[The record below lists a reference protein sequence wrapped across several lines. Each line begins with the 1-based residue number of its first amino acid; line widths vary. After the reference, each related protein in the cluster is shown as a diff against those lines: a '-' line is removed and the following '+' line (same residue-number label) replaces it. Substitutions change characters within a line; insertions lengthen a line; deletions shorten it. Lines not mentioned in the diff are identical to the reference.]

1 MHLDN
6 NADHPSENKS
16 EVPGIQPAI
25 ARNVADI
32 SPQVAQCAVEWLIEL
47 QAADRDDATHE
58 TFQRWLAAHP
68 DHKLAW
74 QHIETV
80 NTRFNGLASPLGSAV
95 AKAVLTPRRSSKRRQ
110 IIKTLVIILFFGGT
124 GWWAEEKIP
133 WRAWAAD
140 EYTSIG
146 QRRDITLTDG
156 SRVALNTDTTINI
169 RFTANERRLQL
180 VRGEILVTTNQDNA
194 SIVRPFIVETAQ
206 SELHPLGTRFT
217 IHQQTTSNRLSVFEG
232 AVEIRLRQDI
242 NYRHV
247 VQAGEQV
254 DFTDNGIQRTR
265 PADDTSTAWSNGMII
280 ASSMRL
286 ADFLAELDRHRPGK
300 LNCDLAVANLRVSGT
315 YPLTDPEDI
324 LDALQTT
331 LPVKI
336 HYFTRYWV
344 TVRPASNQE
353 QVRI

>member
-6 NADHPSENKS
+6 EADHHSENKA
-16 EVPGIQPAI
+16 EAPGIQSAVT
-25 ARNVADI
+25 RNVADI
-32 SPQVAQCAVEWLIEL
+32 SPQIAQCAVEWLVEL
-47 QAADRDDATHE
+47 QAADHDEATHE
-58 TFQRWLAAHP
+58 AFQRWLAAHP

-95 AKAVLTPRRSSKRRQ
+95 AKAVLTPRRSLKRRQ
-110 IIKTLVIILFFGGT
+110 IIKTLVVILFAGST
-124 GWWAEEKIP
+124 GWWANEKIP
-133 WRAWAAD
+133 WRAWTAD
-140 EYTSIG
+140 ERTHIG
-146 QRRDITLTDG
+146 QRRNITLADG
-156 SRVALNTDTTINI
+156 SRVVLNTDTAINI

-180 VRGEILVTTNQDNA
+180 VRGEILVTTNQDSA
-194 SIVRPFIVETAQ
+194 SIARPFIVETAQ
-206 SELHPLGTRFT
+206 SELRPLGTRFT
-217 IHQQTTSNRLSVFEG
+217 IHQQTMSNRLSVFEG

-242 NYRHV
+242 NYRHI

-254 DFTDNGIQRTR
+254 DFSNQGIHEIH

-286 ADFLAELDRHRPGK
+286 ANFLAELDRHRPGK
-300 LNCDLAVANLRVSGT
+300 LNCDPAVADLRVSGT

-336 HYFTRYWV
+336 QYFTRYWV
-344 TVRPASNQE
+344 TVRPAS
-353 QVRI
+353 

>member
-6 NADHPSENKS
+6 EADHHSENKA
-16 EVPGIQPAI
+16 EAPGIQSAVT
-25 ARNVADI
+25 RNVADI
-32 SPQVAQCAVEWLIEL
+32 SPQIAQCAVEWLVEL
-47 QAADRDDATHE
+47 QAADHDEATHE
-58 TFQRWLAAHP
+58 AFQRWLAAHP

-80 NTRFNGLASPLGSAV
+80 NTRFNGLTSPLGSSV
-95 AKAVLTPRRSSKRRQ
+95 AKAVLTPRRSLKRRQ
-110 IIKTLVIILFFGGT
+110 IIKTLVVILFAGST
-124 GWWAEEKIP
+124 GWWVDEKIP
-133 WRAWAAD
+133 WLAWTAD
-140 EYTSIG
+140 ERTHIG
-146 QRRDITLTDG
+146 QRRNITLADG
-156 SRVALNTDTTINI
+156 SRVVLNTDTAINI

-180 VRGEILVTTNQDNA
+180 VRGEILVTTNQDSA
-194 SIVRPFIVETAQ
+194 SVVRPFIVETAQ
-206 SELHPLGTRFT
+206 SELRPLGTRFT

-242 NYRHV
+242 NYRHI
-247 VQAGEQV
+247 VQVGEQV
-254 DFTDNGIQRTR
+254 DFSNQGIHEIH

-300 LNCDLAVANLRVSGT
+300 LNCDPAVADLRVSGT

-336 HYFTRYWV
+336 QYFTRYWV
-344 TVRPASNQE
+344 TVRPAS
-353 QVRI
+353 

>member
-6 NADHPSENKS
+6 EADHHSENKA
-16 EVPGIQPAI
+16 EAPGIQSAVT
-25 ARNVADI
+25 RNVADI
-32 SPQVAQCAVEWLIEL
+32 SPQIAQCAVEWLVEL
-47 QAADRDDATHE
+47 QAADHDEATHE
-58 TFQRWLAAHP
+58 AFQRWLAAHP

-95 AKAVLTPRRSSKRRQ
+95 AKAVLTPRRSLKRRQ
-110 IIKTLVIILFFGGT
+110 IIKTLVVILFAGST
-124 GWWAEEKIP
+124 GWWVDEKIP
-133 WRAWAAD
+133 WLAWTAD
-140 EYTSIG
+140 ERTHIG
-146 QRRDITLTDG
+146 QRRNITLADG
-156 SRVALNTDTTINI
+156 SRVVLNTDTAINI

-180 VRGEILVTTNQDNA
+180 VRGEILVTTNQDSA
-194 SIVRPFIVETAQ
+194 SIARPFIVETAQ
-206 SELHPLGTRFT
+206 SELRPLGTRFT
-217 IHQQTTSNRLSVFEG
+217 IHQQTMSNRLSVFEG

-242 NYRHV
+242 NYRHI

-254 DFTDNGIQRTR
+254 DFSNQGIHEIH

-286 ADFLAELDRHRPGK
+286 ANFLAELDRHRPGK
-300 LNCDLAVANLRVSGT
+300 LNCDPAVADLRVSGT

-336 HYFTRYWV
+336 QYFTRYWV
-344 TVRPASNQE
+344 TVRPAS
-353 QVRI
+353 

>member
-1 MHLDN
+1 MHPDN
-6 NADHPSENKS
+6 EADHHSENKA
-16 EVPGIQPAI
+16 EAPGIQPAVT
-25 ARNVADI
+25 RNVADI
-32 SPQVAQCAVEWLIEL
+32 SPQIAQCAVEWLVEL
-47 QAADRDDATHE
+47 QAADHDEATHE
-58 TFQRWLAAHP
+58 AFQRWLAAHP

-95 AKAVLTPRRSSKRRQ
+95 AKAVLTPRRSLKRRQ
-110 IIKTLVIILFFGGT
+110 IIKTLVVILFAGST
-124 GWWAEEKIP
+124 GWWADEKIP
-133 WRAWAAD
+133 WRAWTAD
-140 EYTSIG
+140 ERTHIG
-146 QRRDITLTDG
+146 QRRNITLADG
-156 SRVALNTDTTINI
+156 SRVVLNTDTAINI

-180 VRGEILVTTNQDNA
+180 VRGEILVTTNQDSA
-194 SIVRPFIVETAQ
+194 SVVRPFIVETAQ
-206 SELHPLGTRFT
+206 SELRPLGTRFT

-242 NYRHV
+242 NYRHI
-247 VQAGEQV
+247 VQVGEQV
-254 DFTDNGIQRTR
+254 DFSNQGIHEIH

-300 LNCDLAVANLRVSGT
+300 LNCDPAVADLRVSGT

-336 HYFTRYWV
+336 QYFTRYWV
-344 TVRPASNQE
+344 TVRPAS
-353 QVRI
+353 

>member
-1 MHLDN
+1 MF
-6 NADHPSENKS
+6 A
-16 EVPGIQPAI
+16 
-25 ARNVADI
+25 
-32 SPQVAQCAVEWLIEL
+32 
-47 QAADRDDATHE
+47 
-58 TFQRWLAAHP
+58 
-68 DHKLAW
+68 
-74 QHIETV
+74 
-80 NTRFNGLASPLGSAV
+80 GS
-95 AKAVLTPRRSSKRRQ
+95 
-110 IIKTLVIILFFGGT
+110 T

-140 EYTSIG
+140 EYTDIG
-146 QRRDITLTDG
+146 QQRDITLIDG
-156 SRVALNTDTTINI
+156 SRVVLNTDSAINI

-180 VRGEILVTTNQDNA
+180 VRGEILVATNQDSA

-206 SELHPLGTRFT
+206 SELRPLGTRFT

-254 DFTDNGIQRTR
+254 DFSNQGIHEIR

-286 ADFLAELDRHRPGK
+286 AELDRYRPGK
-300 LNCDLAVANLRVSGT
+300 LNCDPAVADLRVSGT

-331 LPVKI
+331 LCL
-336 HYFTRYWV
+336 
-344 TVRPASNQE
+344 
-353 QVRI
+353 

>member
-1 MHLDN
+1 MRLDN
-6 NADHPSENKS
+6 KSDHPSENKA
-16 EVPGIQPAI
+16 EVPGIQPA
-25 ARNVADI
+25 ATRNVADI
-32 SPQVAQCAVEWLIEL
+32 SPQIAQSAVEWLVEL
-47 QAADRDDATHE
+47 QAADHDEATHE
-58 TFQRWLAAHP
+58 AFQRWLAAHP

-74 QHIETV
+74 QHIETI

-95 AKAVLTPRRSSKRRQ
+95 AKAVLTPRRSHKRRQ
-110 IIKTLVIILFFGGT
+110 IIKTLAVLLFVGSS

-140 EYTSIG
+140 EYTDIG
-146 QRRDITLTDG
+146 QRRDITLIDG
-156 SRVALNTDTTINI
+156 SRVVLNTDTAINV

-180 VRGEILVTTNQDNA
+180 VRGEILVATNQDNA

-254 DFTDNGIQRTR
+254 DFTDQGIQGTR

-286 ADFLAELDRHRPGK
+286 ADFLAELDRYRPGK
-300 LNCDLAVANLRVSGT
+300 LNCDPAVADLRVSGT

-353 QVRI
+353 QARL

>member
-6 NADHPSENKS
+6 EADHHSENKA
-16 EVPGIQPAI
+16 EAPGIQSAVT
-25 ARNVADI
+25 RNVADI
-32 SPQVAQCAVEWLIEL
+32 SPQIAQCAVEWLVEL
-47 QAADRDDATHE
+47 QAADHDEATHE
-58 TFQRWLAAHP
+58 AFQRWLAAHP

-95 AKAVLTPRRSSKRRQ
+95 AKAVLTPRRSLKRRQ
-110 IIKTLVIILFFGGT
+110 IIKTLVVILFAGST
-124 GWWAEEKIP
+124 GWWVDEKIP
-133 WRAWAAD
+133 WLAWTAD
-140 EYTSIG
+140 ERTHIG
-146 QRRDITLTDG
+146 QRRNITLADG
-156 SRVALNTDTTINI
+156 SRVVLNTDTAINI

-180 VRGEILVTTNQDNA
+180 VRGEILVTTNQDSA
-194 SIVRPFIVETAQ
+194 SIARPFIVETAQ
-206 SELHPLGTRFT
+206 SELRPLGTRFT

-242 NYRHV
+242 NYRHI

-254 DFTDNGIQRTR
+254 DFSNQGIHEIH

-286 ADFLAELDRHRPGK
+286 ANFLAELDRHRPGK
-300 LNCDLAVANLRVSGT
+300 LNCDPAVADLRVSGT

-336 HYFTRYWV
+336 QYFTRYWV
-344 TVRPASNQE
+344 TVRPAS
-353 QVRI
+353 

>member
-6 NADHPSENKS
+6 EADHHSENKA
-16 EVPGIQPAI
+16 EAPGIQSAVT
-25 ARNVADI
+25 RNVADI
-32 SPQVAQCAVEWLIEL
+32 SPQIAQCAVEWLVEL
-47 QAADRDDATHE
+47 QAADHDEATHE
-58 TFQRWLAAHP
+58 AFQRWLAAHP

-95 AKAVLTPRRSSKRRQ
+95 AKAVLTPRRSLKRRQ
-110 IIKTLVIILFFGGT
+110 IIKTLVVILFAGST
-124 GWWAEEKIP
+124 GWWVDEKIP
-133 WRAWAAD
+133 WLAWTAD
-140 EYTSIG
+140 ERTHIG
-146 QRRDITLTDG
+146 QRRNITLADG
-156 SRVALNTDTTINI
+156 SRVVLNTDTAINI

-180 VRGEILVTTNQDNA
+180 VRGEILVTTNQDSA
-194 SIVRPFIVETAQ
+194 SIARPFIVETAQ
-206 SELHPLGTRFT
+206 SELRPLGTRFT
-217 IHQQTTSNRLSVFEG
+217 IHQQTMSNRLSVFEG

-242 NYRHV
+242 NYRHI
-247 VQAGEQV
+247 VQVGEQV
-254 DFTDNGIQRTR
+254 DFSNQGIHEIH

-286 ADFLAELDRHRPGK
+286 ANFLAELDRHRPGK
-300 LNCDLAVANLRVSGT
+300 LNCDPAVADLRVSGT

-336 HYFTRYWV
+336 QYFTRYWV
-344 TVRPASNQE
+344 TVRPAS
-353 QVRI
+353 

>member
-6 NADHPSENKS
+6 EADHHSENKA
-16 EVPGIQPAI
+16 EAPGIQSAVT
-25 ARNVADI
+25 RNVADI
-32 SPQVAQCAVEWLIEL
+32 SPQIAQCAVEWLVEL
-47 QAADRDDATHE
+47 QAADHDEATHE
-58 TFQRWLAAHP
+58 AFQRWLAAHP

-95 AKAVLTPRRSSKRRQ
+95 AKAVLTPRRSLKRRQ
-110 IIKTLVIILFFGGT
+110 IIKTLVVILFAGST
-124 GWWAEEKIP
+124 GWWVDEKIP
-133 WRAWAAD
+133 WLAWTAD
-140 EYTSIG
+140 ERTHIG
-146 QRRDITLTDG
+146 QRRNITLADG
-156 SRVALNTDTTINI
+156 SRVVLNTDTAINI

-180 VRGEILVTTNQDNA
+180 VRGEILVTTNQDSA
-194 SIVRPFIVETAQ
+194 SVVRPFIVETAQ
-206 SELHPLGTRFT
+206 SELRPLGTRFT
-217 IHQQTTSNRLSVFEG
+217 IHQQTMSNRLSVFEG

-242 NYRHV
+242 NYRHI

-254 DFTDNGIQRTR
+254 DFSNQGIHEIH

-286 ADFLAELDRHRPGK
+286 ANFLAELDRHRPGK
-300 LNCDLAVANLRVSGT
+300 LNCDPAVADLRVSGT

-336 HYFTRYWV
+336 QYFTRYWV
-344 TVRPASNQE
+344 TVRPAS
-353 QVRI
+353 

>member
-6 NADHPSENKS
+6 EADHHSENKA
-16 EVPGIQPAI
+16 EAPGIQPAVT
-25 ARNVADI
+25 RNVADI
-32 SPQVAQCAVEWLIEL
+32 SPQIAQCAVEWLVEL
-47 QAADRDDATHE
+47 QAADHDEATHE
-58 TFQRWLAAHP
+58 AFQRWLAAHP

-80 NTRFNGLASPLGSAV
+80 NTRFNGLTSPLGSAV
-95 AKAVLTPRRSSKRRQ
+95 AKAVLTPRRSLKRRQ
-110 IIKTLVIILFFGGT
+110 IIKTLVVILFAGST
-124 GWWAEEKIP
+124 GWWVDEKIP
-133 WRAWAAD
+133 WLAWTAD
-140 EYTSIG
+140 ERTHIG
-146 QRRDITLTDG
+146 QRRNITLADG
-156 SRVALNTDTTINI
+156 SRVVLNTDTAINI

-180 VRGEILVTTNQDNA
+180 VRGEILVTTNQDSA
-194 SIVRPFIVETAQ
+194 SIARPFIVETAQ
-206 SELHPLGTRFT
+206 SELRPLGTRFT
-217 IHQQTTSNRLSVFEG
+217 IHQQTMSNRLSVFEG

-242 NYRHV
+242 NYRHI

-254 DFTDNGIQRTR
+254 DFSNQGIHEIH

-286 ADFLAELDRHRPGK
+286 ANFLAELDRHRPGK
-300 LNCDLAVANLRVSGT
+300 LNCDPAVADLRVSGT

-336 HYFTRYWV
+336 QYFTRYWV
-344 TVRPASNQE
+344 TVRPAS
-353 QVRI
+353 

>member
-6 NADHPSENKS
+6 EADHHSENKA
-16 EVPGIQPAI
+16 EAPGIQSAVT
-25 ARNVADI
+25 RNVADI
-32 SPQVAQCAVEWLIEL
+32 SPQIAQCAVEWLVEL
-47 QAADRDDATHE
+47 QAADHDEATHE
-58 TFQRWLAAHP
+58 AFQRWLAAHP

-80 NTRFNGLASPLGSAV
+80 NTRFNGLTSPLGSAV
-95 AKAVLTPRRSSKRRQ
+95 AKAVLTPRRSLKRRQ
-110 IIKTLVIILFFGGT
+110 IIKTLVVILFAGST
-124 GWWAEEKIP
+124 GWWVDEKIP
-133 WRAWAAD
+133 WLAWTAD
-140 EYTSIG
+140 ERTHIG
-146 QRRDITLTDG
+146 QRRNITLADG
-156 SRVALNTDTTINI
+156 SRVVLNTDTAINI

-180 VRGEILVTTNQDNA
+180 VRGEILVTTNQDSA
-194 SIVRPFIVETAQ
+194 SIARPFIVETAQ
-206 SELHPLGTRFT
+206 SELRPLGTRFT
-217 IHQQTTSNRLSVFEG
+217 IHQQTMSNRLSVFEG

-242 NYRHV
+242 NYRHI

-254 DFTDNGIQRTR
+254 DFSNQGIHEIH

-286 ADFLAELDRHRPGK
+286 ANFLAELDRHRPGK
-300 LNCDLAVANLRVSGT
+300 LNCDPAVADLRVSGT

-336 HYFTRYWV
+336 QYFTRYWV
-344 TVRPASNQE
+344 TVRPAS
-353 QVRI
+353 

>member
-6 NADHPSENKS
+6 EADHHSENKA
-16 EVPGIQPAI
+16 EAPGIQPAVT
-25 ARNVADI
+25 RNVADI
-32 SPQVAQCAVEWLIEL
+32 SPQIAQCAVEWLVEL
-47 QAADRDDATHE
+47 QAADHDEATHE
-58 TFQRWLAAHP
+58 AFQRWLAAHP

-95 AKAVLTPRRSSKRRQ
+95 AKAVLTPRRSLKRRQ
-110 IIKTLVIILFFGGT
+110 IIKTLVVILFAGST
-124 GWWAEEKIP
+124 GWWVDEKIP
-133 WRAWAAD
+133 WLAWTAD
-140 EYTSIG
+140 ERTHIG
-146 QRRDITLTDG
+146 QRRNITLADG
-156 SRVALNTDTTINI
+156 SRVVLNTDTAINI
-169 RFTANERRLQL
+169 RFTANECRLQL
-180 VRGEILVTTNQDNA
+180 VRGEILVTTNQDSA
-194 SIVRPFIVETAQ
+194 SVVRPFIIETAQ
-206 SELHPLGTRFT
+206 SELRPLGTRFT
-217 IHQQTTSNRLSVFEG
+217 IHQQTMSNRLSVFEG

-242 NYRHV
+242 NYRHI
-247 VQAGEQV
+247 VQVGEQV
-254 DFTDNGIQRTR
+254 DFSNQGIHEIH

-300 LNCDLAVANLRVSGT
+300 LNCDPAVADLRVSGT

-336 HYFTRYWV
+336 QYFTRYWV
-344 TVRPASNQE
+344 TVRPAS
-353 QVRI
+353 

>member
-6 NADHPSENKS
+6 EADHHSENKA
-16 EVPGIQPAI
+16 EAPGIQSAVT
-25 ARNVADI
+25 RNVADI
-32 SPQVAQCAVEWLIEL
+32 SPQIAQCAVEWLVEL
-47 QAADRDDATHE
+47 QAADHDEATHE
-58 TFQRWLAAHP
+58 AFQRWLAAHP

-80 NTRFNGLASPLGSAV
+80 NTRFNGLTSPLGSAV
-95 AKAVLTPRRSSKRRQ
+95 AKAVLTPRRSLKRRQ
-110 IIKTLVIILFFGGT
+110 IIKTLVVILFAGST
-124 GWWAEEKIP
+124 GWWVDEKIP
-133 WRAWAAD
+133 WLAWTAD
-140 EYTSIG
+140 ERTHIG
-146 QRRDITLTDG
+146 QRRNITLADG
-156 SRVALNTDTTINI
+156 SRVVLNTDTAINI

-180 VRGEILVTTNQDNA
+180 VRGEILVTTNQDSA
-194 SIVRPFIVETAQ
+194 SIARPFIVETAQ
-206 SELHPLGTRFT
+206 SELRPLGTRFT
-217 IHQQTTSNRLSVFEG
+217 IHQQTMSNRLSVFEG

-242 NYRHV
+242 NYRHI

-254 DFTDNGIQRTR
+254 DFSNQGIHEIH

-300 LNCDLAVANLRVSGT
+300 LNWDPAVADLRVSGT

-336 HYFTRYWV
+336 QYFTRYWV
-344 TVRPASNQE
+344 TVRPAS
-353 QVRI
+353 